1 MRTTVTILFVYISL
15 TGLGQKEIKLL
26 NGFNFNTDRCTL
38 LGTIG
43 SISTPIFDSLE
54 YFYIDDTAT
63 LNDIQK
69 NWNFRIKNEDKSNIC
84 KEFYNISIC
93 SNGKCQREYSIYFDC
108 NKIMRFTESMDEKN
122 NFIYDYNGFSY
133 YFFKNNIIT
142 YSNEF
147 KKAYRQESGFQTI
160 HEARK
165 YLREILKDQDLILAE
180 EPLWKEFE
188 GSFVIT

>member
-1 MRTTVTILFVYISL
+1 
-15 TGLGQKEIKLL
+15 
-26 NGFNFNTDRCTL
+26 
-38 LGTIG
+38 
-43 SISTPIFDSLE
+43 
-54 YFYIDDTAT
+54 
-63 LNDIQK
+63 
-69 NWNFRIKNEDKSNIC
+69 
-84 KEFYNISIC
+84 
-93 SNGKCQREYSIYFDC
+93 
-108 NKIMRFTESMDEKN
+108 MRFTESMDEKN